1 MRKVQE
7 AEEAR
12 KKQLKSTISSPT
24 KGAIAPRVAS
34 PKSALSESM
43 MQLKSRFEQ
52 KQSSGSGLS
61 SPVPPVPP
69 ALSSPS
75 VYSPQRS
82 VPRVPPPQPVRVPP
96 PQSIQKPQVPPS
108 QSIAK
113 SQPQPQS
120 IQKTQPQSIQK
131 PQPQSIQQ
139 SIQKP
144 QPQVPPSQPSHL
156 PTPSTP
162 PNLPPVLPSPHHTKP
177 LTVAPQ
183 PTSQPDQS
191 NQPDQSD
198 QPKEPQEQWFEL
210 PLLEEYIRRQRV
222 RETAPCES
230 VEHRPRSHLREERDV
245 RVGGCGWLWRLSGR
259 HLPRQPSHQT
269 VSARILRRVERRG
282 DTEEHSDDRAVR
294 RGVRVVCWRRSEGGH
309 NRGCVDMFKR
319 INRCYAK
326 G

>member
-1 MRKVQE
+1 
-7 AEEAR
+7 
-12 KKQLKSTISSPT
+12 
-24 KGAIAPRVAS
+24 
-34 PKSALSESM
+34 

-52 KQSSGSGLS
+52 KPSSGSGLS
-61 SPVPPVPP
+61 SPVPP

-75 VYSPQRS
+75 VYSQRS
-82 VPRVPPPQPVRVPP
+82 VPRVPPPQTVRVPP
-96 PQSIQKPQVPPS
+96 PQSIQKPQVPSSQPIPKPPQVPSS
-108 QSIAK
+108 QS
-113 SQPQPQS
+113 
-120 IQKTQPQSIQK
+120 QSIQK
-131 PQPQSIQQ
+131 PQPQS
-139 SIQKP
+139 
-144 QPQVPPSQPSHL
+144 VPKAQSQPIQL

-191 NQPDQSD
+191 NQTDQSD

-222 RETAPCES
+222 SERAPCES
-230 VEHRPRSHLREERDV
+230 VEHRPRPHLREDRDV
-245 RVGGCGWLWRLSGR
+245 RAGRWWWLWRLSGR

-282 DTEEHSDDRAVR
+282 DAEESGDDRAGR
-294 RGVRVVCWRRSEGGH
+294 RGVRVVCWRRSEWAH

>member
-12 KKQLKSTISSPT
+12 KKQLKSTLSSPT

-52 KQSSGSGLS
+52 KPSSGSGLS
-61 SPVPPVPP
+61 SPVPPVLP

-75 VYSPQRS
+75 VYSQRS
-82 VPRVPPPQPVRVPP
+82 VPRVPPPQTVRVPP
-96 PQSIQKPQVPPS
+96 PQSIQK
-108 QSIAK
+108 
-113 SQPQPQS
+113 
-120 IQKTQPQSIQK
+120 T
-131 PQPQSIQQ
+131 
-139 SIQKP
+139 
-144 QPQVPPSQPSHL
+144 QPQVPQSQPIQL

-191 NQPDQSD
+191 NQTDQSD

-230 VEHRPRSHLREERDV
+230 VEHRPRSHLREDRDV

-282 DTEEHSDDRAVR
+282 DTEEHSDDRAGR

-309 NRGCVDMFKR
+309 NRGCVDMFNR

>member
-12 KKQLKSTISSPT
+12 KKQLKSTLSSPT

-52 KQSSGSGLS
+52 KPSSGSGLS
-61 SPVPPVPP
+61 SPVPPVLP

-82 VPRVPPPQPVRVPP
+82 VPRVPPPQTVRVPP

-120 IQKTQPQSIQK
+120 IQKTQPQV
-131 PQPQSIQQ
+131 PQSQPIQ
-139 SIQKP
+139 
-144 QPQVPPSQPSHL
+144 L

-191 NQPDQSD
+191 NQTDQSD

-230 VEHRPRSHLREERDV
+230 VEHRPRSHLREDRDV

-282 DTEEHSDDRAVR
+282 DAEESGDDREGR

-309 NRGCVDMFKR
+309 NRGCVDMFNR

>member
-12 KKQLKSTISSPT
+12 KKQLKSTLSSPT
-24 KGAIAPRVAS
+24 KGVIAPRVAS

-52 KQSSGSGLS
+52 KPSSGSGLS
-61 SPVPPVPP
+61 SPVPPVLP

-75 VYSPQRS
+75 VYSQRS
-82 VPRVPPPQPVRVPP
+82 VPRVPPPQTVRVPP

-120 IQKTQPQSIQK
+120 IQKTQPQSIQ
-131 PQPQSIQQ
+131 Q
-139 SIQKP
+139 SIQKT
-144 QPQVPPSQPSHL
+144 QPQVPQSQPIQL

-191 NQPDQSD
+191 NQTDQSD

-230 VEHRPRSHLREERDV
+230 VEHRPRSHLREDRDV

-259 HLPRQPSHQT
+259 HLPRQPSYQT

-282 DTEEHSDDRAVR
+282 DTEEHSDDRAGR

-309 NRGCVDMFKR
+309 NRGCVDMFNR

>member
-12 KKQLKSTISSPT
+12 KKQLKSTLSSPT

-52 KQSSGSGLS
+52 KPSSGSGLS
-61 SPVPPVPP
+61 SPVPPVLP

-75 VYSPQRS
+75 VYSQRS
-82 VPRVPPPQPVRVPP
+82 VPRVPPPQTVRVPP
-96 PQSIQKPQVPPS
+96 PQSIQK
-108 QSIAK
+108 
-113 SQPQPQS
+113 
-120 IQKTQPQSIQK
+120 T
-131 PQPQSIQQ
+131 
-139 SIQKP
+139 
-144 QPQVPPSQPSHL
+144 QPQVPQSQPIQL

-191 NQPDQSD
+191 NQTDQSD

-230 VEHRPRSHLREERDV
+230 VEHRPRSHLREDRDV

-259 HLPRQPSHQT
+259 HLPRQPSYQT

-282 DTEEHSDDRAVR
+282 DTEEHSDDRAGR

>member
-12 KKQLKSTISSPT
+12 KKQLKSTLSSPT
-24 KGAIAPRVAS
+24 KGVIAPRVAS

-52 KQSSGSGLS
+52 KPSSGSGLS
-61 SPVPPVPP
+61 SPVPP

-75 VYSPQRS
+75 VYSQRS
-82 VPRVPPPQPVRVPP
+82 VPRVPPPQTVRVPP
-96 PQSIQKPQVPPS
+96 PQSTQKPQV
-108 QSIAK
+108 
-113 SQPQPQS
+113 
-120 IQKTQPQSIQK
+120 
-131 PQPQSIQQ
+131 PQSIQQ

-144 QPQVPPSQPSHL
+144 QVPSSQPIPKPPQVPPSQPIQKPQPQSVPKTQSQPIQL

-191 NQPDQSD
+191 NQTDQSD

-230 VEHRPRSHLREERDV
+230 VEHRPRSHLREDRDV

-259 HLPRQPSHQT
+259 HLPRQPSYQT

-282 DTEEHSDDRAVR
+282 DTEEHSDDRAGR

>member
-1 MRKVQE
+1 
-7 AEEAR
+7 
-12 KKQLKSTISSPT
+12 
-24 KGAIAPRVAS
+24 
-34 PKSALSESM
+34 

-52 KQSSGSGLS
+52 KPSSGSGLS
-61 SPVPPVPP
+61 SPVPS

-75 VYSPQRS
+75 VYSQRS
-82 VPRVPPPQPVRVPP
+82 VPRVPPPQTVRVPP

-120 IQKTQPQSIQK
+120 IQK

-139 SIQKP
+139 SIQKT
-144 QPQVPPSQPSHL
+144 QPQVPQSQPIQL

-162 PNLPPVLPSPHHTKP
+162 NLPPVLASPHHTKP

-191 NQPDQSD
+191 NQPEQSEEA
-198 QPKEPQEQWFEL
+198 KEPQEQWFEL

-222 RETAPCES
+222 SERAPCES
-230 VEHRPRSHLREERDV
+230 VEHRPRPHLREDRDV

-259 HLPRQPSHQT
+259 HLPRQPSYQT

-282 DTEEHSDDRAVR
+282 DTEEHSDDRAGR

>member
-69 ALSSPS
+69 VLPALSSPS

-82 VPRVPPPQPVRVPP
+82 VPRVPPPQTVRVPP

-120 IQKTQPQSIQK
+120 IQKTQPQSIQQSIQK

-144 QPQVPPSQPSHL
+144 QPQVPQSQPIQL

-230 VEHRPRSHLREERDV
+230 VEHRPRSHLREDRDV
-245 RVGGCGWLWRLSGR
+245 RVGGCGWL
-259 HLPRQPSHQT
+259 
-269 VSARILRRVERRG
+269 
-282 DTEEHSDDRAVR
+282 
-294 RGVRVVCWRRSEGGH
+294 
-309 NRGCVDMFKR
+309 
-319 INRCYAK
+319 
-326 G
+326 

>member
-12 KKQLKSTISSPT
+12 KKQLKSTLSSPT

-52 KQSSGSGLS
+52 KPSSGSGLS
-61 SPVPPVPP
+61 SPVPPVLP

-82 VPRVPPPQPVRVPP
+82 VPRVPPPQTVRVPP

-120 IQKTQPQSIQK
+120 IQKTQPQV
-131 PQPQSIQQ
+131 PQSQPIQ
-139 SIQKP
+139 
-144 QPQVPPSQPSHL
+144 L

-191 NQPDQSD
+191 NQTDQSD

-230 VEHRPRSHLREERDV
+230 VEHRPRSHLREDRDV

-259 HLPRQPSHQT
+259 HLPRQPSYQT

-282 DTEEHSDDRAVR
+282 DTEEHSDDRAGR

-309 NRGCVDMFKR
+309 NRGCVDMFNR

>member
-12 KKQLKSTISSPT
+12 KKQLKSTLSSPT
-24 KGAIAPRVAS
+24 KGVIAPRVAS

-61 SPVPPVPP
+61 SPVPPVLP

-75 VYSPQRS
+75 VYSQRS
-82 VPRVPPPQPVRVPP
+82 VPRVPPPQTVRVPP

-120 IQKTQPQSIQK
+120 IQQSIQKTQPQV
-131 PQPQSIQQ
+131 PQSQPIQ
-139 SIQKP
+139 
-144 QPQVPPSQPSHL
+144 L

-191 NQPDQSD
+191 NQTDQSD

-230 VEHRPRSHLREERDV
+230 VEHRPRSHLREDRDV

-259 HLPRQPSHQT
+259 HLPRQPSYQT

-282 DTEEHSDDRAVR
+282 DTEEHSDDRAGR

>member
-12 KKQLKSTISSPT
+12 KKQLKS
-24 KGAIAPRVAS
+24 
-34 PKSALSESM
+34 
-43 MQLKSRFEQ
+43 RFEQ
-52 KQSSGSGLS
+52 KPSSGSGLS
-61 SPVPPVPP
+61 SPVPP

-75 VYSPQRS
+75 VYSQRS
-82 VPRVPPPQPVRVPP
+82 VPRVPPPQTVRVPP
-96 PQSIQKPQVPPS
+96 PQSIQKPQVPS
-108 QSIAK
+108 
-113 SQPQPQS
+113 SQPIPKPPQVPS
-120 IQKTQPQSIQK
+120 S
-131 PQPQSIQQ
+131 QSIQQ
-139 SIQKP
+139 S
-144 QPQVPPSQPSHL
+144 QPVPKAQSQPIQL

-191 NQPDQSD
+191 NQTDQSD

-222 RETAPCES
+222 SERTPCES
-230 VEHRPRSHLREERDV
+230 VEHRPRPHLREDRDV
-245 RVGGCGWLWRLSGR
+245 RAGRWWWLWRLSGR

-282 DTEEHSDDRAVR
+282 DTEEHSDDRAGR
-294 RGVRVVCWRRSEGGH
+294 RGVRVVCWRRSEWAH

>member
-1 MRKVQE
+1 
-7 AEEAR
+7 
-12 KKQLKSTISSPT
+12 
-24 KGAIAPRVAS
+24 
-34 PKSALSESM
+34 

-52 KQSSGSGLS
+52 KPSSGSGLS
-61 SPVPPVPP
+61 SPVPPVLP

-82 VPRVPPPQPVRVPP
+82 VPRVPPPQTVRVPP

-120 IQKTQPQSIQK
+120 IQKTQPQSIQ
-131 PQPQSIQQ
+131 Q
-139 SIQKP
+139 SIQKT
-144 QPQVPPSQPSHL
+144 QPQVPQSQPIQL

-191 NQPDQSD
+191 NQTDQSD

-230 VEHRPRSHLREERDV
+230 VEHRPRSHLREDRDV

-282 DTEEHSDDRAVR
+282 DAEESGDDRAGR

>member
-1 MRKVQE
+1 
-7 AEEAR
+7 
-12 KKQLKSTISSPT
+12 
-24 KGAIAPRVAS
+24 
-34 PKSALSESM
+34 

-52 KQSSGSGLS
+52 KPSSGSGLS
-61 SPVPPVPP
+61 SPVPP

-75 VYSPQRS
+75 VYSQRS
-82 VPRVPPPQPVRVPP
+82 VPRVPPPQTVRVPP

-120 IQKTQPQSIQK
+120 IQKTQPQSIQ
-131 PQPQSIQQ
+131 Q
-139 SIQKP
+139 SIQKT
-144 QPQVPPSQPSHL
+144 QPQVPQSQPIQL

-162 PNLPPVLPSPHHTKP
+162 PNLPPVLPSPHHTKL

-183 PTSQPDQS
+183 PTPATPTSQP
-191 NQPDQSD
+191 NQPEQSD

-230 VEHRPRSHLREERDV
+230 VEHRPRPHLREDRDV
-245 RVGGCGWLWRLSGR
+245 RAGRWWWLWRLSGR
-259 HLPRQPSHQT
+259 HLPRQPSYQT

-282 DTEEHSDDRAVR
+282 DTEEHSDDRAGR
-294 RGVRVVCWRRSEGGH
+294 RGVRVVCWRRSEWVH

>member
-1 MRKVQE
+1 M
-7 AEEAR
+7 
-12 KKQLKSTISSPT
+12 
-24 KGAIAPRVAS
+24 
-34 PKSALSESM
+34 
-43 MQLKSRFEQ
+43 
-52 KQSSGSGLS
+52 
-61 SPVPPVPP
+61 
-69 ALSSPS
+69 
-75 VYSPQRS
+75 
-82 VPRVPPPQPVRVPP
+82 
-96 PQSIQKPQVPPS
+96 PQSQPIQ
-108 QSIAK
+108 
-113 SQPQPQS
+113 
-120 IQKTQPQSIQK
+120 
-131 PQPQSIQQ
+131 
-139 SIQKP
+139 
-144 QPQVPPSQPSHL
+144 L

-191 NQPDQSD
+191 NQTDQSD

-230 VEHRPRSHLREERDV
+230 VEHRPRSHLREDRDV

-259 HLPRQPSHQT
+259 HLPRQPSYQT

-282 DTEEHSDDRAVR
+282 DTEEHSDDRAGR

>member
-1 MRKVQE
+1 
-7 AEEAR
+7 
-12 KKQLKSTISSPT
+12 
-24 KGAIAPRVAS
+24 
-34 PKSALSESM
+34 

-52 KQSSGSGLS
+52 KPSSGSGLS
-61 SPVPPVPP
+61 SPVPP

-75 VYSPQRS
+75 VYSQRS
-82 VPRVPPPQPVRVPP
+82 VPRVPPPQTVRVPP
-96 PQSIQKPQVPPS
+96 PQSIQKPQVPS
-108 QSIAK
+108 
-113 SQPQPQS
+113 SQPIPKPPQVPQS
-120 IQKTQPQSIQK
+120 QSIQK
-131 PQPQSIQQ
+131 PQPQS
-139 SIQKP
+139 
-144 QPQVPPSQPSHL
+144 VPKTQSQPIQL

-162 PNLPPVLPSPHHTKP
+162 NLPPVLASPHHTKP

-183 PTSQPDQS
+183 PTPATPTSQPDQS
-191 NQPDQSD
+191 NQPD

-222 RETAPCES
+222 SERAPCES
-230 VEHRPRSHLREERDV
+230 VEHRPRPHLREDRDV
-245 RVGGCGWLWRLSGR
+245 RAGRWWWLWRLSGR

-282 DTEEHSDDRAVR
+282 DAEESGDDREGR
-294 RGVRVVCWRRSEGGH
+294 RGVRVVCWRRSEWAH

>member
-12 KKQLKSTISSPT
+12 KKQLKSTLSSPT
-24 KGAIAPRVAS
+24 KGVIAPRVAS

-52 KQSSGSGLS
+52 KPSSGSGLS
-61 SPVPPVPP
+61 SPVPP

-75 VYSPQRS
+75 VHSPQRS
-82 VPRVPPPQPVRVPP
+82 VPRVPPPQTVRVPP

-120 IQKTQPQSIQK
+120 IQKTQPQV
-131 PQPQSIQQ
+131 PQSQPIQ
-139 SIQKP
+139 
-144 QPQVPPSQPSHL
+144 L

-191 NQPDQSD
+191 NQTDQSD

-230 VEHRPRSHLREERDV
+230 VEHRPRSHLREDRDV

-259 HLPRQPSHQT
+259 HLPRQPSYQT

-282 DTEEHSDDRAVR
+282 DTEEHSDDRAGR

>member
-12 KKQLKSTISSPT
+12 KKQLKSTLSSPT
-24 KGAIAPRVAS
+24 KGVIAPRVAS

-52 KQSSGSGLS
+52 KPSSGSGLS
-61 SPVPPVPP
+61 SPVPP

-75 VYSPQRS
+75 VYSQRS
-82 VPRVPPPQPVRVPP
+82 VPRVPPPQTVRVPP
-96 PQSIQKPQVPPS
+96 PQSIQKPQVP
-108 QSIAK
+108 
-113 SQPQPQS
+113 
-120 IQKTQPQSIQK
+120 
-131 PQPQSIQQ
+131 QSIQQ

-144 QPQVPPSQPSHL
+144 QVPSSQPIPKPPQVPQSQSIQKPQPQSVPKAQSQPIQL

-162 PNLPPVLPSPHHTKP
+162 NLPPVLASPHHTKL

-183 PTSQPDQS
+183 PTPATPTSQPEQPEQS
-191 NQPDQSD
+191 EEA
-198 QPKEPQEQWFEL
+198 KEPQEQWFEL

-222 RETAPCES
+222 SERAPCES
-230 VEHRPRSHLREERDV
+230 VEHRPRPHLREDRDV
-245 RVGGCGWLWRLSGR
+245 RAGRWWWLWRLSGR

-282 DTEEHSDDRAVR
+282 DAEESGDDREGR
-294 RGVRVVCWRRSEGGH
+294 RGVRVVCWRRSEWAH

>member
-12 KKQLKSTISSPT
+12 KKQLKSTLSSPT
-24 KGAIAPRVAS
+24 KGVIAPRVAS

-52 KQSSGSGLS
+52 KPSSGSGLS
-61 SPVPPVPP
+61 SPVPS

-75 VYSPQRS
+75 VYSQRS
-82 VPRVPPPQPVRVPP
+82 VPRVPPPQTVRVPP
-96 PQSIQKPQVPPS
+96 PQSIQKPQVPL
-108 QSIAK
+108 
-113 SQPQPQS
+113 SQPIPKPPQVPS
-120 IQKTQPQSIQK
+120 S
-131 PQPQSIQQ
+131 QSIQQ
-139 SIQKP
+139 S
-144 QPQVPPSQPSHL
+144 QPVPKTQSQPIQL

-162 PNLPPVLPSPHHTKP
+162 NLPPVLASPHHTKP

-183 PTSQPDQS
+183 PTPATPTSQPDQS
-191 NQPDQSD
+191 NQPD

-222 RETAPCES
+222 SERTPCES
-230 VEHRPRSHLREERDV
+230 VEHRPRPHLREDRDV
-245 RVGGCGWLWRLSGR
+245 RAGRWWWLWRLSGR

-282 DTEEHSDDRAVR
+282 DAEESGDDREGR
-294 RGVRVVCWRRSEGGH
+294 RGVRVVCWRRSEWAH